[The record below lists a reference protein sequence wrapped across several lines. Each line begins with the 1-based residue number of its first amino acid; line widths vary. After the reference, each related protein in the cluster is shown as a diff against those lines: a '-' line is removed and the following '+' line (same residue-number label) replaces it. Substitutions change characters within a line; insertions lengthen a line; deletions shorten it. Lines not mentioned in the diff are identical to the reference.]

1 MRAPSFHIY
10 TATSDYHVIAID
22 YRGFG
27 TSSGTPSE
35 DGLVLD
41 ASAAVHFAIEK
52 AGVPPHQI
60 VVVGHS
66 LGSAVAAG
74 VAERYARVH
83 GTDFAGVIMVA
94 GFSSLPNMLSGYS
107 IAGWVPILRPV
118 RNYPRILH
126 FILGFIK
133 DHWESAKRL
142 QNIVNIV
149 QRTSSEERG
158 PAGNGQPRRH
168 LRLSLI
174 HAADD
179 RDIPCHEDDRTFATV
194 VEPLIA
200 KKAGDEVSAE
210 QIKILKEARTRHI
223 GDNAFVSEWREG
235 DVTIRQERFP
245 HGGKITDTLCTLG
258 RTNDTKRPQ

>member
-1 MRAPSFHIY
+1 MRAPSFHTY

-27 TSSGTPSE
+27 KSTGAPSE

-41 ASAAVHFAIEK
+41 ASAVVHFAVDM
-52 AGVPPHQI
+52 AGVPPHRI
-60 VVVGHS
+60 VMVGHS

-83 GTDFAGVIMVA
+83 GIDLAGVIMVS

-107 IAGWVPILRPV
+107 IAGWIPVLRPV

-126 FILGFIK
+126 FLFRFIQ

-142 QNIVNIV
+142 QNMVKIV
-149 QRTSSEERG
+149 QQTNADGSKKGDASL
-158 PAGNGQPRRH
+158 PRRH

-179 RDIPCHEDDRTFATV
+179 WDIPCHEDDKTFATV

-200 KKAGDEVSAE
+200 RKEGDEVSAR
-210 QIKILKEARTRHI
+210 QIKTLKEACTRHI
-223 GDNAFVSEWREG
+223 GDNAFVTEWRQG

-245 HGGKITDTLCTLG
+245 HGGMYTRSLNLCGLY
-258 RTNDTKRPQ
+258 